1 MVGDRVRFLAAKGST
16 YGLPTVVPW
25 FFYAQHPSAVDHDDA
40 GDPADSK
47 SKQHPPSKEGG
58 FNMFKFL
65 ARTLAD
71 GQRMFGCRRTFPR
84 HLLHRITTL
93 TISTV
98 AVLFAQTIHT
108 KQLKAES
115 TGRPS
120 IIVILADDQKKL
132 SVNQPC
138 FELADHLTVLRS
150 ISHATS

>member
-1 MVGDRVRFLAAKGST
+1 
-16 YGLPTVVPW
+16 VVPW

-40 GDPADSK
+40 GDTADSK

-71 GQRMFGCRRTFPR
+71 GQGMFGCRRTFLR

-98 AVLFAQTIHT
+98 AVLFAQTIYT

-115 TGRPS
+115 TGRPN
-120 IIVILADDQKKL
+120 IVIIMADDHGYSDL
-132 SVNQPC
+132 SCQGIQDDIRTPNIDR
-138 FELADHLTVLRS
+138 L
-150 ISHATS
+150 ATSGVRMTSGYVSLRNVFLPAPGC

>member
-1 MVGDRVRFLAAKGST
+1 
-16 YGLPTVVPW
+16 
-25 FFYAQHPSAVDHDDA
+25 
-40 GDPADSK
+40 
-47 SKQHPPSKEGG
+47 
-58 FNMFKFL
+58 MFKFL

-71 GQRMFGCRRTFPR
+71 GQGMFGCRRTFPR